1 LLFATIPKSGEIMN
15 KLSTVMVIC
24 LTSAELIAADKYQIA
39 VARMSD
45 RTIADMSF
53 KPTFFTA
60 KRDGYIVNFDFSTG
74 IGAVKWDHDPN
85 YEGRVHLDGT
95 MGINSWYFTVGS
107 FVTYGRNRGAAL
119 GIRTGLGRQSHHGL
133 FIGGYWE
140 FTAPLPGAERNS
152 RAGLGVQ
159 AGYRF

>member
-1 LLFATIPKSGEIMN
+1 MKISSLVFAFCLISA
-15 KLSTVMVIC
+15 KLS
-24 LTSAELIAADKYQIA
+24 AADKYQIA

-45 RTIADMSF
+45 RTIADISF
-53 KPTFFTA
+53 KPTA
-60 KRDGYIVNFDFSTG
+60 LKIKSDGYLFGFDFSTG
-74 IGAVKWDHDPN
+74 LGAVKWDHDTDF
-85 YEGRVHLDGT
+85 EGRVHLDAT
-95 MGINSWYFTVGS
+95 MGINSWYYSIGS
-107 FVTYGRNRGAAL
+107 FLTYSRHLGAAL
-119 GIRTGLGRQSHHGL
+119 GLRTALGRQSRHGL